1 MSKAILSS
9 AFIQLIK
16 KLNNELLKMYPNEVN
31 FKVSLTT
38 IEMCEKTNTKLALI
52 NGIGNHLLIYDKYIT
67 DKDEAFFI
75 NKDLSE
81 YESDNVLIMNKLK
94 EYWCSFTP
102 EEKQHVWE
110 YLSSMLKLYK
120 KIKE

>member
-52 NGIGNHLLIYDKYIT
+52 NGIGNHLLVYDKYIT

-75 NKDLSE
+75 SKDLSE
-81 YESDNVLIMNKLK
+81 YESNNVLIMNKLK
-94 EYWCSFTP
+94 EYWGSFTP
-102 EEKQHVWE
+102 KEKEHVWE